1 MKDLIHPKQLLEND
15 QITINQIAHG
25 FAVGDYLNYDKTSST
40 WKKANTTGNYTDGA
54 IGRVIDVESA
64 NTFELKTFGII
75 IDYAGVAGDYYYP
88 KNDGSGTLTNVSPAS
103 IIQEVLFGLPGNKA
117 VELKTL
123 TKIKP
128 QNSVYVSTNGNDS
141 GNGTILNPFKT
152 IQKAIDSSQ
161 VNGTVIIDS
170 GAYTE
175 NLTIIDGI
183 NLIAVSK
190 HTVTVIGKLTINN
203 TTTNNGNA
211 FEGINF
217 ENSTDHTI
225 DHLSTIFHNLSF
237 YECNITQKGIGAFN
251 ALNVTA
257 TNGDSQYKNTQ
268 ISCQISTGGSRAIYT
283 AVGSNFGMTFFDCL
297 VGVEDNQDA
306 VAIDLNGSGGFIFVG
321 KNISGQTTANGDNI
335 VLLAFGGVSTNSV
348 PVLVTNMPT
357 APAIILNANIIS
369 SASPCVTGTGLFL
382 FGNVFFFN
390 GVYLDFATTLTG
402 GAGAQAVKIDSALGL
417 RYRNV
422 LSGLTATNIQ
432 DAIDEVANSRRL
444 AVNQTTHGFAVDD
457 NIIYDKT
464 SSSWKKANTIGNYAV
479 GTIAKVLTVVDANNF
494 VLTAQG
500 KIIPFTGTAGE
511 FYYAKDDGTGGVT
524 LTVPTNVIQAV
535 LFAIPGNLA
544 IELSYPAVT
553 PSAPITPSST
563 PLGYNDLRTS
573 FTGANWNYEGLTN
586 NGGGIS
592 LSGSIAVSGAIA
604 GWRYLV
610 VDPLGVVSVETI
622 PPAEI
627 ISDISQHSPRPIFN
641 STNNGYYSSVN
652 PTYRI
657 IAIGYFD
664 GTNLLETIAYSNGK
678 RKNDDFWL
686 SDYAGSI
693 VVLTLNMRMQ
703 YTGAFIL
710 TRGDAITIVDNGAG
724 SASGNGVNITTSKN
738 GLLSLSFVFSYDN
751 FTLPGSFI
759 VKLLKND
766 AEYFLISGD
775 ATLINGDQR
784 NAAIVCPIDDIPVNA
799 GDFFSVV
806 VTQASG
812 GYFGSIDQIKA
823 TFKEY

>member
-40 WKKANTTGNYTDGA
+40 WKKANTTGNYTNGA

-64 NTFELKTFGII
+64 NVFELKTFGII
-75 IDYAGVAGDYYYP
+75 IDYTGVAGDYYYP
-88 KNDGSGTLTNVSPAS
+88 KDDGSGTLTNVSPAG

-123 TKIKP
+123 SKVKP

-268 ISCQISTGGSRAIYT
+268 ISCQISTGGSRAVYT
-283 AVGSNFGMTFFDCL
+283 AVTSNFGMTLFDCL
-297 VGVEDNQDA
+297 VGVEDNSDNPC
-306 VAIDLNGSGGFIFVG
+306 IDINGAGGFIFVG
-321 KNISGQTTANGDNI
+321 KNINGQTLANGDNI
-335 VLLAFGGVSTNSV
+335 VLLAFGGISTSSV
-348 PVLVTNMPT
+348 PVLITTMPT

-457 NIIYDKT
+457 NIMYDKNT
-464 SSSWKKANTIGNYAV
+464 SSWLKANTIGIYAV
-479 GTIAKVLTVVDANNF
+479 GTVAKVLTVVDANNF
-494 VLTAQG
+494 VLAAQG

-524 LTVPTNVIQAV
+524 LTVPANVIQAV

-553 PSAPITPSST
+553 PSVAPSGANPA
-563 PLGYNDLRTS
+563 GYNNINLS
-573 FTGANWNYEGLTN
+573 FSGNTLNYDGVTNVNGVGLKLAAGSVVVSGLLGRRYVVCDSTGA
-586 NGGGIS
+586 IS
-592 LSGSIAVSGAIA
+592 I
-604 GWRYLV
+604 
-610 VDPLGVVSVETI
+610 ETI

-627 ISDISQHSPRPIFN
+627 VSDIEQFTPTPVFN
-641 STNNGYYSSVN
+641 STLYGYYSSVN

-657 IAIGYFD
+657 IAQLFFD
-664 GTNLLETIAYSNGK
+664 GTNITEARAYGNGTI
-678 RKNDDFWL
+678 KNDNHWHSL
-686 SDYAGSI
+686 GAG
-693 VVLTLNMRMQ
+693 VAAFVL
-703 YTGAFIL
+703 
-710 TRGDAITIVDNGAG
+710 GDRLQFTASFDKTQGDGITIVDNGAG
-724 SASGNGVNITTSKN
+724 NGSDAFGVRTVANRDGFLNIHTSFGGTAGGNLTVDLNKN
-738 GLLSLSFVFSYDN
+738 GATYLSSPVSVFDGTYSFSVRVPVMATDYFTFSISNYAAGSVMITN
-751 FTLPGSFI
+751 F
-759 VKLLKND
+759 
-766 AEYFLISGD
+766 E
-775 ATLINGDQR
+775 ATL
-784 NAAIVCPIDDIPVNA
+784 
-799 GDFFSVV
+799 
-806 VTQASG
+806 
-812 GYFGSIDQIKA
+812 
-823 TFKEY
+823 EEE